1 MAKLLTDNIHFN
13 TLIQKLASETGKV
26 EKRKGN
32 RGPGNNIQIV
42 ILELLAAL
50 QVSLTNAR
58 RFFRAIHFLSHT
70 PEQIHGNAK
79 RPQGLTF
86 TLGRDEAVNHAR
98 GLSTGSYNPEW
109 FIRWLMRIYLI
120 ILNPILSDLH
130 LSITLQELL
139 FIKI

>member
-58 RFFRAIHFLSHT
+58 RFFRAIHFLNRT
-70 PEQIHGNAK
+70 PEHIPGI
-79 RPQGLTF
+79 T
-86 TLGRDEAVNHAR
+86 AR
-98 GLSTGSYNPEW
+98 V
-109 FIRWLMRIYLI
+109 
-120 ILNPILSDLH
+120 
-130 LSITLQELL
+130 Q
-139 FIKI
+139 

>member
-1 MAKLLTDNIHFN
+1 MAAEVQQEPHCFKRFPV
-13 TLIQKLASETGKV
+13 KWEWKR
-26 EKRKGN
+26 KRKGATAPA
-32 RGPGNNIQIV
+32 RISRLSTWSDRRPCSKGWQTPGV
-42 ILELLAAL
+42 FSRAL
-50 QVSLTNAR
+50 
-58 RFFRAIHFLSHT
+58 HFLSHT